1 MSAAERGVE
10 LHELHEMHEL
20 HERLRAR
27 EAEIDRLSQELAETN
42 RGVLA
47 LYAELDDRA
56 QALGQMSETKTRF
69 LSDMSHELRAPLASM
84 INLTR
89 LLLARADGPLTA
101 EQVYQV
107 TLIQRSA
114 ESLSEMVDDLLDI
127 SKIEARKVDLRLE
140 EVSIAEV
147 LAGLRGMFR
156 PLATNEGVALVFEDP
171 DEPIVLTTDA
181 QRVAQ
186 VLRNFVSNALKFTT
200 EGEVRVSARV
210 ADGDV
215 VILEVAD
222 TGAGIAPEDQARIFE
237 DFAQVDGPIQK
248 RVRGTGLG
256 LPLTRKLAALLGGE
270 VRLESRL
277 GEGSRF
283 SLVVPRVHP
292 GVESTR

>member
-27 EAEIDRLSQELAETN
+27 EAEIDRLAQELAETN

-89 LLLARADGPLTA
+89 LLLARADGPLTD

>member
-1 MSAAERGVE
+1 MTSTTEHQGE
-10 LHELHEMHEL
+10 LHALR
-20 HERLRAR
+20 ERLLAR
-27 EAEIDRLSQELAETN
+27 EAEIDRLGQELAETN

-101 EQVYQV
+101 EQEYQV

-114 ESLSEMVDDLLDI
+114 ESLTEMVNDLLDI
-127 SKIEARKVDLRLE
+127 AKIEARKVDLRIE
-140 EVSIAEV
+140 EVSVAEIF
-147 LAGLRGMFR
+147 AGLRGMFR
-156 PLATNEGVALVFEDP
+156 PLATSEQVALVFDDP
-171 DEPIVLTTDA
+171 DEPMVLKTDA

-200 EGEVRVSARV
+200 EGEVRVSAR
-210 ADGDV
+210 AIDGDRV
-215 VILEVAD
+215 SLEVAD
-222 TGAGIAPEDQARIFE
+222 TGVGIATEDQARIFE

-256 LPLTRKLAALLGGE
+256 LPLTRKLARLLGGE
-270 VRLESRL
+270 ILLESRP

-283 SLVVPRVHP
+283 SLVIPRVHP
-292 GVESTR
+292 GPEVTQ

>member
-1 MSAAERGVE
+1 MSATEQHVE
-10 LHELHEMHEL
+10 LHELR
-20 HERLRAR
+20 ERLRTR
-27 EAEIDRLSQELAETN
+27 ESEIDRLAQELAETN

-56 QALGQMSETKTRF
+56 QALGQMSEAKTRF

-101 EQVYQV
+101 EQEYQV

-114 ESLSEMVDDLLDI
+114 ESLSEMVNDLLDI
-127 SKIEARKVDLRLE
+127 AKIEARKVDLHLE
-140 EVSIAEV
+140 EVSLAEI

-156 PLATNEGVALVFEDP
+156 PLATNDAVSLVFANP
-171 DEPIVLTTDA
+171 DEPIVVTTDA

-200 EGEVRVSARV
+200 EGEVRVSARR
-210 ADGDV
+210 ADGDA
-215 VILEVAD
+215 VIIDVAD
-222 TGAGIAPEDQARIFE
+222 TGIGIAEEDQARIFE
-237 DFAQVDGPIQK
+237 DFTQVDGPIQK

-256 LPLTRKLAALLGGE
+256 LPITRKLARLLGGE
-270 VRLESRL
+270 VRLKSRL

-283 SLVVPRVHP
+283 SLVIPRVHP
-292 GVESTR
+292 GAEGAR

>member
-1 MSAAERGVE
+1 MSATEHDSE
-10 LHELHEMHEL
+10 LHALR
-20 HERLRAR
+20 ERVQAR
-27 EAEIDRLSQELAETN
+27 EAEIERLTQELAETN

-56 QALGQMSETKTRF
+56 QALGLMSETKTRF

-89 LLLARADGPLTA
+89 LLLARSDGPLTE
-101 EQVYQV
+101 EQEYQV

-114 ESLSEMVDDLLDI
+114 ESLSEMVNDLLDI
-127 SKIEARKVDLRLE
+127 AKIEARKVDLRLE
-140 EVSIAEV
+140 QVSIAEV
-147 LAGLRGMFR
+147 FAGLRGMFR
-156 PLATNEGVALVFEDP
+156 PLATNVQVALVFEDP
-171 DEPIVLTTDA
+171 ADAIVLTTDA

-200 EGEVRVSARV
+200 EGEVRVSSRV
-210 ADGDV
+210 AEADTVQID
-215 VILEVAD
+215 VAD
-222 TGAGIAPEDQARIFE
+222 TGVGIAQEDQARIFE
-237 DFAQVDGPIQK
+237 DFIQVDGPIQK

-256 LPLTRKLAALLGGE
+256 LPLTRKLARLLGGE
-270 VRLESRL
+270 VRVESRP

-292 GVESTR
+292 GPEAVR

>member
-89 LLLARADGPLTA
+89 LLLARADGPLTD

>member
-89 LLLARADGPLTA
+89 LLLARADGPLTD

-127 SKIEARKVDLRLE
+127 SKIEARKVDLRLK

>member
-1 MSAAERGVE
+1 MSALEQQVE
-10 LHELHEMHEL
+10 LHALR
-20 HERLRAR
+20 ERLQAR
-27 EAEIDRLSQELAETN
+27 ESEIDRLAQELAETN

-101 EQVYQV
+101 EQEYQV

-114 ESLSEMVDDLLDI
+114 ESLSEMVNDLLDI
-127 SKIEARKVDLRLE
+127 AKIEARKVDLRLE
-140 EVSIAEV
+140 EVSLAEI

-156 PLATNEGVALVFEDP
+156 PLATNEAVALVFEDP
-171 DEPIVLTTDA
+171 DEPIVVTTDA
-181 QRVAQ
+181 RRVAQ
-186 VLRNFVSNALKFTT
+186 VVRNFVSNALKFTT
-200 EGEVRVSARV
+200 EGEVRVAARPTN
-210 ADGDV
+210 GESV
-215 VILEVAD
+215 VIDVTD
-222 TGAGIAPEDQARIFE
+222 TGIGIAPEDQARIFE
-237 DFAQVDGPIQK
+237 DFTQVDGPIQK

-256 LPLTRKLAALLGGE
+256 LPLTRKLARLLGGE
-270 VRLESRL
+270 VRLQSRP

-283 SLVVPRVHP
+283 SLVIPRVHP
-292 GVESTR
+292 DVEGAR

>member
-1 MSAAERGVE
+1 MTSATE
-10 LHELHEMHEL
+10 HELQAL
-20 HERLRAR
+20 RDRLQAR
-27 EAEIDRLSQELAETN
+27 EAEIDRLGQELAETN

-101 EQVYQV
+101 EQEYQV

-114 ESLSEMVDDLLDI
+114 ESLSEMVNDLLDI
-127 SKIEARKVDLRLE
+127 AKIEARRVDLRLE
-140 EVSIAEV
+140 EVSVAEIF
-147 LAGLRGMFR
+147 AGLRGMFR
-156 PLATNEGVALVFEDP
+156 PLATNEQVALVFEDP

-200 EGEVRVSARV
+200 EGEVRVAARAV
-210 ADGDV
+210 DDDSVRLDV
-215 VILEVAD
+215 SD
-222 TGAGIAPEDQARIFE
+222 TGVGIAPEDQSRIFE
-237 DFAQVDGPIQK
+237 DFTQVDGPIQK

-256 LPLTRKLAALLGGE
+256 LPLTRKLARLLGGE
-270 VRLESRL
+270 IRLESRP

-283 SLVVPRVHP
+283 SLVIPRVHP
-292 GVESTR
+292 GPEATR

>member
-1 MSAAERGVE
+1 MSATEERVA
-10 LHELHEMHEL
+10 LHELR
-20 HERLRAR
+20 ERLRAR
-27 EAEIDRLSQELAETN
+27 EAEIDRLAQELADTN

-84 INLTR
+84 VNLTR

-101 EQVYQV
+101 EQEYQV

-114 ESLSEMVDDLLDI
+114 ESLTEMVNDLLDI
-127 SKIEARKVDLRLE
+127 AKIEARKVDLRLE
-140 EVSIAEV
+140 ETSVVE
-147 LAGLRGMFR
+147 LFAGLRGMFR
-156 PLATNEGVALVFEDP
+156 PLATNPRVALVFDDP
-171 DEPIVLTTDA
+171 EEPIMLTSDA

-200 EGEVRVSARV
+200 EGEVRVTARLTEGETV
-210 ADGDV
+210 TF
-215 VILEVAD
+215 EVAD
-222 TGAGIAPEDQARIFE
+222 TGVGIAPDDQARIFE
-237 DFAQVDGPIQK
+237 DYAQVDGPIQK

-256 LPLTRKLAALLGGE
+256 LPLTRKLARLLAGE
-270 VRLESRL
+270 VLLESRL

-283 SLVVPRVHP
+283 SLVIPRVHP
-292 GVESTR
+292 GPEEAP

>member
-1 MSAAERGVE
+1 MTGATEQQRE
-10 LHELHEMHEL
+10 LHALRD
-20 HERLRAR
+20 RLQAR
-27 EAEIDRLSQELAETN
+27 EAEIDRLGQELAETN

-101 EQVYQV
+101 EQEYQV

-114 ESLSEMVDDLLDI
+114 ESLSEMVNDLLDI
-127 SKIEARKVDLRLE
+127 AKIEARKVDLRLE
-140 EVSIAEV
+140 EVSVAEIF
-147 LAGLRGMFR
+147 AGLRGMFR
-156 PLATNEGVALVFEDP
+156 PLATNEQVALVFEDP
-171 DEPIVLTTDA
+171 PVSIVLTTDA

-200 EGEVRVSARV
+200 QGEVRVAARAV
-210 ADGDV
+210 DGDRVSLDV
-215 VILEVAD
+215 VD
-222 TGAGIAPEDQARIFE
+222 TGVGIAPEDQGRIFE
-237 DFAQVDGPIQK
+237 DFTQVDGPIQK

-256 LPLTRKLAALLGGE
+256 LPLTRKLARLLGGE
-270 VRLESRL
+270 ILLESKP

-283 SLVVPRVHP
+283 SLVIPRVHP
-292 GVESTR
+292 GPEATR

>member
-1 MSAAERGVE
+1 MSATEQQSELQLLRGQ
-10 LHELHEMHEL
+10 
-20 HERLRAR
+20 LRER
-27 EAEIDRLSQELAETN
+27 EAEIDRLALELAETN

-56 QALGQMSETKTRF
+56 QALGLMSETKTRF

-89 LLLARADGPLTA
+89 LLLARSDGPLTE
-101 EQVYQV
+101 EQEYQV

-114 ESLSEMVDDLLDI
+114 ESLSEMVNDLLDI
-127 SKIEARKVDLRLE
+127 AKIEARKVDLRLE
-140 EVSIAEV
+140 QVSIAEV
-147 LAGLRGMFR
+147 FAGLRGMFR
-156 PLATNEGVALVFEDP
+156 PLATNVQVALVFEDP
-171 DEPIVLTTDA
+171 ADAIVLTTDA

-210 ADGDV
+210 AEADTVQID
-215 VILEVAD
+215 VAD
-222 TGAGIAPEDQARIFE
+222 TGVGIAQEDQARIFE
-237 DFAQVDGPIQK
+237 DFIQVDGPIQK

-256 LPLTRKLAALLGGE
+256 LPLTRKLARLLGGE
-270 VRLESRL
+270 VRVESRP

-292 GVESTR
+292 GPEAVR